1 MTAPASSPRER
12 VLVTGAAGFVGQ
24 HVAAALLDAG
34 HRVVALCR
42 RGSLPP
48 ELARRCDA
56 VLHGDVCDSA
66 VQRNALGDVHAVCHL
81 AAHIPARYDGL
92 DEIDRCFAVNARAAI
107 ELATCAADL
116 GVRRFLHFS
125 TGNMYVPGDG
135 ARAETDRMF
144 PADCASD
151 YMVSKLAAE
160 IFLANLARRRPLELV
175 VFRLGTP
182 YGPGEPGHKVIP
194 TFLRRAEQ
202 GQPLRLTGGGL
213 AAFNFVYVRDVAE
226 LAAQAVAG
234 RAQGVFNVGSG
245 EHTPLLE
252 LARAVAALPG
262 GGAALDVEP
271 AAADA
276 FRGFPAIAIDKARAT
291 FDFAPRPLAAGLRDY
306 RAYLRRA
313 AP

>member
-1 MTAPASSPRER
+1 MTTPASSPRER
-12 VLVTGAAGFVGQ
+12 VLVTGATGFVGQ
-24 HVAAALLDAG
+24 HVVAALLDAG

-48 ELARRCDA
+48 ALAGRCDA
-56 VLHGDVCDSA
+56 VLHGDVCDAA
-66 VQRNALGDVHAVCHL
+66 VQRDALRDVQAVCHL

-92 DEIDRCFAVNARAAI
+92 DEIERCFAVNARAAI

-125 TGNMYVPGDG
+125 TGNMYLPGAG
-135 ARAETDRMF
+135 ARVETDRIF

-182 YGPGEPGHKVIP
+182 YGPGEPSHKVIP

-202 GQPLRLTGGGL
+202 GQPLRLAGGGN
-213 AAFNFVYVRDVAE
+213 AAFNFVDVRDVAE
-226 LAAQAVAG
+226 LAAQAVAAP
-234 RAQGVFNVGSG
+234 AQGFFNVGSG
-245 EHTPLLE
+245 EHTTLLE
-252 LARAVAALPG
+252 LARTVAALPG
-262 GGAALDVEP
+262 IGAALEIEP
-271 AAADA
+271 AAAGA
-276 FRGFPAIAIDKARAT
+276 FGGFPAIAIDKARAT
-291 FDFAPRPLAAGLRDY
+291 FGFAPRPLAAGLRDY
-306 RAYLRRA
+306 RDFLRRT

>member
-48 ELARRCDA
+48 DLARRCDA

-144 PADCASD
+144 PADSASD

-245 EHTPLLE
+245 EHTTLLE